1 MKEEEMIMGHHHG
14 HSHGHGHGHSHG
26 NSNNK
31 KALFLSFLLIA
42 TFMVIE
48 VIGGILT
55 NSLALL
61 SDAGHMLSDA
71 AALGLSLFAIK
82 LGERKASESKT
93 YGYKRFEIIAAALN
107 GLTLIIIS
115 IYIFYEAY
123 HRFLNPPE
131 VLSGGMLIISTI
143 GLLVNILAAWIL
155 MRGDKD
161 ENLNVRSAFLHVI
174 GDMLGSVGAIVAA
187 LFMIFFGW
195 GIADPIASVIVAI
208 LIIISGFRV
217 TKDSFH
223 ILMEGTPAH
232 LEMDKVKKA
241 LLDIPHVTEVHDM
254 HIWSI
259 TSGMPM
265 LSCHMVIAGDGIH
278 DSILHHAQS
287 ILHDDFEIEHSTIQV
302 EKLEHG
308 CPNHHGSCN

>member
-1 MKEEEMIMGHHHG
+1 MGHHHG
-14 HSHGHGHGHSHG
+14 HSHGHNHSHG
-26 NSNNK
+26 HTGNK

-42 TFMVIE
+42 SFMIVE
-48 VIGGILT
+48 VVGGLLT

-82 LGERKASESKT
+82 LGERKASSSKT

-107 GLTLIIIS
+107 GLTLIVIS
-115 IYIFYEAY
+115 VYIFYEAFQ
-123 HRFLNPPE
+123 RFWNPPE

-143 GLLVNILAAWIL
+143 GLLINIVAAWIL
-155 MRGDKD
+155 MRGDKE

-174 GDMLGSVGAIVAA
+174 GDMLGSVGAIIAA
-187 LFMIFFGW
+187 LLMIFFGW

-208 LIIISGFRV
+208 LILISGWRV
-217 TKDSFH
+217 MKESFH
-223 ILMEGTPAH
+223 ILMEGTPAN
-232 LEMDKVKKA
+232 LEMDKVKSS
-241 LLDIPHVTEVHDM
+241 LLKIPGVKEVHDM

-265 LSCHMVIAGDGIH
+265 LSCHMVIEGEGVH
-278 DSILHHAQS
+278 DTILHRAQT
-287 ILHDDFEIEHSTIQV
+287 ILHDDFEIEHSTIQI
-302 EKLEHG
+302 EKIEHG